1 MLWGDVSGYV
11 WGSTAERIE
20 VPIVNERERQTYFG
34 AVNILTCQCLIQA
47 DPKGNGEHM
56 IQYLKYL
63 INQHL
68 DKQIVLIWDGA
79 KYHCSAE
86 VKDFLGL
93 VNNSLEESD

>member
-34 AVNILTCQCLIQA
+34 AVNILTGQCLIQA
-47 DPKGNGEHM
+47 DPKGNGEYT

-63 INQHL
+63 INQHF